1 VPSNTR
7 RDVLIIGL
15 VALIIGIGMAAVIRH
30 PGYTD
35 AYYYFNA
42 GQRLAQGKGLTD
54 AALWTYIGAPA
65 GLPVPS
71 HLYWMPLA
79 SLVASFGMLIAGPTF
94 DAAQIPFVLIYV
106 GLALTGYSV
115 GLILGQSRRVA
126 WLAALLTLFS
136 GFFMPY
142 WTTTDTF
149 AVYGLVGALALL
161 TMGLGRR
168 AGNWRWFAISGALCG
183 LAHLARAD
191 GVLLVGVLIMVAVWP
206 RPKFT
211 IQDHNVGAGFK
222 PAPTKPTISLKRG
235 LLAALVGVIAYLIV
249 MSPWFMRNLNTV
261 GSILPSGGL
270 QTAWMRSYDEIVNYP
285 PSIDLARFIAW
296 GPGNIL
302 ASRWEAFKY
311 NVGTF
316 VAVEGMV
323 VLAPL
328 LLIGLWKRRHDP
340 LLSGVW
346 LYALGLHVVMTLVF
360 AFPGYR
366 GGLFHSASALI
377 PFWAALGILGLD
389 DVLAWA
395 ARRRRWPLAQARLFF
410 SSVLILWAA
419 IFSAINFI
427 GKAPGFNA
435 PESFFRQVGQNF
447 PNDAVVMINDPAAL
461 YYFTGISGVVVP
473 NATPDAILDLAKRYG
488 VKYVVLDANRTV
500 PMNELYEGRK
510 VPFFLRQLYADGTV
524 RIFRVI
530 QPNEGG
536 IDVSQ

>member
-1 VPSNTR
+1 
-7 RDVLIIGL
+7 
-15 VALIIGIGMAAVIRH
+15 
-30 PGYTD
+30 
-35 AYYYFNA
+35 
-42 GQRLAQGKGLTD
+42 
-54 AALWTYIGAPA
+54 
-65 GLPVPS
+65 
-71 HLYWMPLA
+71 
-79 SLVASFGMLIAGPTF
+79 
-94 DAAQIPFVLIYV
+94 
-106 GLALTGYSV
+106 
-115 GLILGQSRRVA
+115 
-126 WLAALLTLFS
+126 
-136 GFFMPY
+136 
-142 WTTTDTF
+142 
-149 AVYGLVGALALL
+149 
-161 TMGLGRR
+161 
-168 AGNWRWFAISGALCG
+168 
-183 LAHLARAD
+183 
-191 GVLLVGVLIMVAVWP
+191 
-206 RPKFT
+206 
-211 IQDHNVGAGFK
+211 
-222 PAPTKPTISLKRG
+222 
-235 LLAALVGVIAYLIV
+235 
-249 MSPWFMRNLNTV
+249 
-261 GSILPSGGL
+261 
-270 QTAWMRSYDEIVNYP
+270 
-285 PSIDLARFIAW
+285 
-296 GPGNIL
+296 
-302 ASRWEAFKY
+302 
-311 NVGTF
+311 
-316 VAVEGMV
+316 
-323 VLAPL
+323 
-328 LLIGLWKRRHDP
+328 
-340 LLSGVW
+340 LSGVW